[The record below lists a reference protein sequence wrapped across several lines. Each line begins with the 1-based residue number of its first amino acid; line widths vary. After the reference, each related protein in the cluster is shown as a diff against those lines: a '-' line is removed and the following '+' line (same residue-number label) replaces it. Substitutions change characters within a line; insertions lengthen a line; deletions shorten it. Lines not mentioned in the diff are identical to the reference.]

1 MRQADMSGTL
11 TFEPVGA
18 GPRMRWSWQVR
29 PKGAVKLL
37 APVIARMGRR
47 QAQTVWG
54 RHETAA
60 GSAADSNS
68 RPGHGSVVWPA
79 VAALQHGETDT
90 GNQDPPRESCDEP
103 GLPARPGH
111 PVGPLQ
117 PRPAGTARAD
127 AASSA
132 AGPGR

>member
-1 MRQADMSGTL
+1 MSGTL

-47 QAQTVWG
+47 QEQTVW
-54 RHETAA
+54 A
-60 GSAADSNS
+60 GMKQQLEAADSNS
-68 RPGHGSVVWPA
+68 RPGHGSIVWPA
-79 VAALQHGETDT
+79 VAALQRGETDAR
-90 GNQDPPRESCDEP
+90 NQDPPRESCDEP
-103 GLPARPGH
+103 GRPAQPGH